1 MDKLIDKYILKKFIL
16 NLVIALS
23 SFIIIFII
31 VNIIDFLDKF
41 IEKGISSK
49 EILLYYYFTIPYFI
63 SIAFPMSILISTI
76 FTFGTLQKN
85 NEITAI
91 KASGIS
97 IRRAG
102 ISILISGII
111 FCFLSFFFENI
122 DIMSKSFHLLLV
134 FSFMPIYGV
143 RGGRCGPNR
152 WKKCEN

>member
-1 MDKLIDKYILKKFIL
+1 MNKLIDRYILKKFFF
-16 NLVIALS
+16 NLTVALS

-49 EILLYYYFTIPYFI
+49 EILLYYYYTIPYFI
-63 SIAFPMSILISTI
+63 SIALPMSILISTI
-76 FTFGTLQKN
+76 FTFGNLQKN

-111 FCFLSFFFENI
+111 FCFISFFF
-122 DIMSKSFHLLLV
+122 
-134 FSFMPIYGV
+134 
-143 RGGRCGPNR
+143 
-152 WKKCEN
+152 